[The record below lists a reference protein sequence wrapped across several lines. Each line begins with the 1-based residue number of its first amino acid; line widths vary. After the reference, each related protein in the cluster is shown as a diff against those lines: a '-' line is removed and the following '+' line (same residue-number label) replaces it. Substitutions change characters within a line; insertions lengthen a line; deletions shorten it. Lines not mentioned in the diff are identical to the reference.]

1 MISVREGDVLEQL
14 AQDAD
19 ETYTACFCD
28 PPYVPATRKAGGYL
42 HEMTESDHEELVQ
55 RLLRLK
61 GMVVL
66 SGYNHGTYAPL
77 EIAGWQRIDFE
88 TVCHAAG
95 RTRGTGILGE
105 GAARSKQPR
114 VESVWLSPN
123 CGQPKLLLEEG

>member
-1 MISVREGDVLEQL
+1 MAGPLLMAILE
-14 AQDAD
+14 ARHEHDD
-19 ETYTACFCD
+19 T
-28 PPYVPATRKAGGYL
+28 ATRKGGGYL

-77 EIAGWQRIDFE
+77 ETAGWRRIDFE
-88 TVCHAAG
+88 TACSAAA

-123 CGQPKLLLEEG
+123 CGQPKLALEVPR